1 MANDITFYNRS
12 GQAIAWLSAIDN
24 ETIYSFDGKPLAY
37 IYDNCVY
44 SFKGVQLG
52 WYEKGWIFDLEG
64 YCVFCT
70 KNAIGG
76 PIKPVCGIS
85 PVKSIKKVKPI
96 KGVRAIKRVKRLMN
110 LSWVN
115 DYQSFFK

>member
-1 MANDITFYNRS
+1 MF
-12 GQAIAWLSAIDN
+12 
-24 ETIYSFDGKPLAY
+24 
-37 IYDNCVY
+37 
-44 SFKGVQLG
+44 
-52 WYEKGWIFDLEG
+52 
-64 YCVFCT
+64 FCT

-96 KGVRAIKRVKRLMN
+96 KGVRAIKRAKRLMK